1 MSDNLSQHIL
11 LASGQFDK
19 EKQYWLQLLQQ
30 TDVVSGFPKEELAG
44 KSAERTGTYSQEIPL
59 QLIEKIDKIANKSNI
74 ARYMILLS
82 GIKYLLSAY
91 TGEAAVI
98 VGMPIFAQQ
107 AQQEELLNPLVLL
120 KTNYDSTLTF
130 KQWLGRMKETV
141 LAANEHQN
149 FSFAIVAE
157 HLQLPKTAEG
167 LPTCSTI
174 VRLDA
179 IHDVSYQADVG
190 SLATFSFL
198 TSAERLTL
206 QITYETNHYSD
217 RIIQQ
222 IANHFEAYLEKV
234 LNEPDTVIGDI
245 ELLSEAER
253 EQILVGFN
261 EPSAAEET
269 GSKTFT
275 EMFEQ
280 QVMKTPEKVALVV
293 GEEEWTYA
301 ALNAHANR
309 LARLLQA
316 KGVQRETI
324 VGIMA
329 RRSADTVIGVL
340 AVMKAGGAYLPI
352 DPTYPL
358 GRISYLLRDSQAQL
372 LLTQRELQG
381 QITELLT
388 GGQAEEQFEAAGFS
402 GDVLYFEDA
411 CLEAGN
417 SDNLGLLGGP
427 EDLAYV
433 IYTSGTTGNP
443 KGVMIEHRSF
453 VNVATAY
460 RTVYQLNQ
468 FPVRLLQMASFSF
481 DVFSGDLART
491 FVSGGQCV
499 LCPEDVRADIPGLVK
514 LLQERGITIFEST
527 PALITPLFEYVQEQ
541 GINLH
546 ELQVVIVSSDSC
558 SVEEYDK
565 LQRRFG
571 RHTRILNVYGVT
583 EASIDTS
590 YYEEP
595 LDKLPG
601 AGYVP
606 IGKPMPNM
614 QMYVV
619 NGRVQLQPIGVPGEL
634 VIGGAGV
641 ARGYYRKPELSAE
654 KFIAN
659 PFVSGEK
666 LYRTGDLVRWMPDG
680 NIEYLGRID
689 NQVQLRGYR
698 VELGEVES
706 RLLQIQNVREA
717 VAIIRDDQQGE
728 RYLCAYVVAGEELAI
743 SAMRETLAK
752 SLPHFMIPSYFVRMD
767 QMPLT
772 PNGKVDRKALPAPDR
787 ADGNMFYV
795 APVSE
800 LEDKLAVIW
809 QDVLRLERVGI
820 CDNFFEIGG
829 HSLKA
834 TALVSRIH
842 QELKVN
848 VPLREVFLSPTV
860 EGLAKVIATLGGNE
874 YTPIP
879 PTEKSETYPVSSAQK
894 RIYLL
899 HQLDTAH
906 SAYNMPNVLL
916 LEGRLDRQRL
926 EHTFTHLVERHASL
940 RTSFELSNGELV
952 QRVHSQVHFDVNF
965 VEDEENEVPTLI
977 RQFIRPFDLA
987 SAPLYRVSVICIGE
1001 QRHILLTDIHH
1012 IVSDGVSLQILE
1024 QEFYQHY
1031 KGISLPEHPLTYVD
1045 YAVWQQ
1051 KQQSSK
1057 EQNAQE
1063 AFWLEAFSGEL
1074 AVLELPTDEPRPA
1087 VRNLAGKQII
1097 CHADAKLTEA
1107 LRQLAQQTGTTLYM
1121 VLLSAFS
1128 AYLSRIA
1135 NQEEIIVGTVSS
1147 GRSRSELANIVG
1159 MFVNTL
1165 AIRSFPEADKSFSSY
1180 LYEVKQTLLS
1190 AYEHQDY
1197 PFEDLVRQLGIQRD
1211 PSRTAIFDAMFTME
1225 EMLDS
1230 DSMSGELSV
1239 SVYPSD
1245 HPIAQFDLTM
1255 TAMELEKDIAFRVE
1269 YSSALFHSSTVER
1282 WVKQFLL
1289 WLGSITQEA
1298 AMPIGRIEVLSDCDK
1313 HQLLV
1318 EFNQTK
1324 SDISHNLTI
1333 HGLFE
1338 EQAELQPNHPAV
1350 ICGEVSL
1357 TFAQLNQRANR
1368 LARILREKGV
1378 TADRIVG
1385 IMVERSVEMN
1395 VGLLGILKAGGAYLP
1410 IDPSYPDERIKYL
1423 LTDSG
1428 AELLITQTGL
1438 QHKADFSIDML
1449 FLDVLEQE
1457 TIGEVDRINLEPTMT
1472 PNHLAYVIYTSGTTG
1487 MPKGVMVEHRSVMN
1501 YLTWRIR
1508 EYGFNSS
1515 HRMVQLFSF
1524 AFDGFL
1530 SSFFAPLLAGSASI
1544 LLEDAGA
1551 KDPLVIRKAIIDHGV
1566 THFMCVPSLYA
1577 ALMECMSSED
1587 SQSLKIIT
1595 LGGEAVQQRL
1605 VNQHNLKYGHIELT
1619 NEYGP
1624 TENSIGGSILRNL
1637 QLDKLITIGRP
1648 ITNNQMYILNADYRL
1663 SPIGVVGELCIGGAG
1678 LTRGYR
1684 NQPELTAAKFVANP
1698 YVPGTLIYKTGDL
1711 AKWLPDGRI
1720 EYMGRA
1726 DEQVKIRGYRIELTE
1741 IQSGF
1746 LQIAG
1751 VNKAVVTVLTDDY
1764 DVKHLCAY
1772 FTADEFVTT
1781 EYVRNSL
1788 TSLLPNYMIPSYFVK
1803 IDSIPLTSNG
1813 KVDRKLLP
1821 IPNLTLGSRTGTV
1834 APRTPLE
1841 EELVRMWEEIL
1852 EIEPIGIQ
1860 DNFFELGGHSLKAM
1874 MLVARVYKRLQLE
1887 VALTSIFQ
1895 APTIE
1900 ALAHLLQSKHKS
1912 GFTPIVPAQQSE
1924 VYPVSSAQKRLYI
1937 LRQLEGAEESYNMP
1951 AAFLIENAL
1960 DAQRL
1965 NNAFIQL
1972 MDRHESLRTSF
1983 VMVDG
1988 EPFQRIHTAV
1998 DFQLAYGDAM
2008 EEEFHSLLKAFVRP
2022 FELDRAPLWR
2032 GALYKVAEDRCMLL
2046 MDMHHIISDGVSMN
2060 LITEELFRLYNGEM
2074 IQPLS
2079 LQYKDYACWQQ
2090 EMLQSEAMD
2099 KQEAYWLNSLLG
2111 QLPVLSLPTDY
2122 PHSAVQSF
2130 IGGEVE
2136 FTINREVTADLY
2148 RIGQKAGATLF
2159 MVLFAA
2165 YNAFLSRI
2173 AGQEEMIMGTVI
2185 SGRPSVELEG
2195 IVGMFVNTLAIRTFP
2210 EGDKSFTTYLQ
2221 EVKQTL
2227 LSAYENQDYPFEELV
2242 KKRVVQR
2249 DMSRNPLFDTMF
2261 TLTNKSEDQDHGVRI
2276 RPFSFEHSVTQFE
2289 LTLSAVE
2296 GEDTLSFS
2304 FEYSA
2309 ALFKRETIERWK
2321 DLFSQWLT
2329 SLTSEDGRPIAAIDL
2344 LTPQEKQ
2351 RLLIEFNDTAID
2363 YPVDKTVHQLFEDQ
2377 VERTPDHIALKYGTT
2392 HISYRALNDRANRL
2406 ARALRH
2412 KGVKPETVVAIME
2425 ERSVDMIVGV
2435 LAVLKA
2441 GGAYVPIDPDYP
2453 QDRIDYMLEDS
2464 KASIILTKSRFLQD
2478 RVWDA
2483 VVLDLAEEA
2492 LYAEDG
2498 SNLERV
2504 TEMHHLAYFIYTSGS
2519 TGKPK
2524 GVMNEHCNLAAYLYT
2539 FIQQFHIDH
2548 RDTVLHLQSV
2558 SFDGAVDEMYLALLC
2573 GGTVCIANKTE
2584 GLDTDLLEAIIEREN
2599 ITVLFCSS
2607 LLLSELNQRL
2617 SVSHPIRLF
2626 YPGGDVVKPSYYS
2639 NFTDRLVYN
2648 MYGPTEATVTTT
2660 YYNCLEP
2667 CGHNVPIGK
2676 PMPNKQVYILGPQG
2690 QVQPIG
2696 VPGELYVAGVGLAR
2710 GYLNQPELTE
2720 AKFVAN
2726 SFVPGER
2733 MYRTGDFA
2741 RWLPDG
2747 NVEYLGRM
2755 DQQVKIR
2762 GYRVELGE
2770 IEAQLH
2776 LHKSVDEAIVLADE
2790 SPEGDK
2796 LLVAY
2801 IVAEDRQTNAFWRQ
2815 YLARSL
2821 PYFMVPSVIIQL
2833 DEMPLTPNGKIDRK
2847 ALISIRTIADE
2858 EAAYSAPLDT
2868 TEVKLVAIW
2877 EDILGRDRISRTD
2890 HFFELGGHS
2899 LKAMAVVK
2907 QVYQQFQVHMP
2918 LSQVFKLPVLHD
2930 QAMYIRSHE
2939 ASVYTQID
2947 LVEKRDVYQLSSAQK
2962 RMYILH
2968 QMQPTSIV
2976 YNMPDALLIEGNLD
2990 FNQMEQALRKLI
3002 QRHESLRTSFI
3013 RVETEPMQRIDDEVS
3028 FVLTYRQLENVIN
3041 STTDIEAT
3049 MAEMMKTFVQ
3059 PFDLKMA
3066 PLFRAELIQL
3076 NPNQHILLLDM
3087 HHITSDGMSNDI
3099 LMDELGSLYS
3109 GEHLPELPLHYKD
3122 YSVWQN
3128 KLTAEGELD
3137 KQEAYWLSQFAG
3149 SLPVIQLPTDHP
3161 RPKVSDNQGDS
3172 IQFSIDEALTMGL
3185 RRLAA
3190 ETGATLNM
3198 VLLAGYTL
3206 LFHIYSGQEDIV
3218 VGTPVAGRLHPD
3230 LDKIVGMFVNTLA
3243 IRSQPSK
3250 EHTILS
3256 FIYEVK
3262 RISLQA
3268 YENQS
3273 YPFED
3278 LVKKVVTTREA
3289 NRNPLFDAMFTLQSA
3304 DTDVLPNMSLP
3315 VQSLN
3320 INVKTVKV
3328 DLTLTAKEINSDG
3341 MIFDIEY
3348 ATALF
3353 ERHTV
3358 QRMGRHLVQIMNTM
3372 VNRPSE
3378 KLSNITMIDAEE
3390 KQQVLEIFNN
3400 TKTDYPRHQS
3410 LISLFEEQVEKSSE
3424 QVAVVFGD
3432 DKLTYRELNQKS
3444 NQVAGELLDKGI
3456 QPGGIIAI
3464 LMDRS
3469 IDMITAILAVL
3480 KTGNAY
3486 LPIDPEYPQERIQYM
3501 LQDSGSRCLLTIE
3514 ALFSQTTSSVDFLTT
3529 IIMLDAMEV
3538 GKQETLPVIV
3548 PRKGSDLAYVMYTS
3562 GTTGK
3567 PKGIMTTQANITRVV
3582 KGTNYIEIGEDD
3594 VVASLSNYA
3603 FDGFTFDFF
3612 GALLNGATLVIVQ
3625 KTDILDINQLSRILI
3640 DQRITVMFVTT
3651 ALFNLLVDTRLD
3663 SLTHLRKILFGGERV
3678 SVNHMRKALAALGAG
3693 KLLHMYGPTESTVY
3707 ATFYPV
3713 DEIAAEAITIPIG
3726 KPLSNTEAYILGAGG
3741 QLMPI
3746 GITGELC
3753 LAGDGLALGYLNL
3766 PEMTAEKFVVHPLE
3780 SGRLI
3785 YKTGDLARFLPD
3797 GNIEFIDRID
3807 HQVKIR
3813 GHRIELGEIE
3823 SRLLELH
3830 SLKEATVL
3838 LFEKAGE
3845 KSLCAYYVTDSLS
3858 SISEIREEL
3867 TKSLPEYMIPAYF
3880 VPLAKMPLT
3889 PNGKIDRRAL
3899 PEPTLAHAASHEQAK
3914 PQNKME
3920 EQLVAIWMK
3929 VLAKDTIGIH
3939 DNFFEIGGHSLLA
3952 TKLAFDIFDEFK
3964 VKFPLV
3970 EIFNHPT
3977 VHKLAEFVGTLLPAE
3992 EERERD
3998 EQLLLLKEGTDKNKH
4013 LFFIH
4018 AGDGEAEPYVPFSR
4032 YLSESFQ
4039 CWAIKV
4045 ASLQDHEPVPLSIEE
4060 LARSYVD
4067 KIRKV
4072 QPEGSYYLAGWSIGG
4087 TIAFEIA
4094 RCLEELGFT
4103 VGFIG
4108 MFDSPFVQGETV
4120 EGNSFEQVSE
4130 MKLLAN
4136 MFAPFIHSPLVSR
4149 LLEHTV
4155 RSEQVWHTF
4164 LTLAEKEQVS
4174 DELLAML
4181 LSNKELIASMP
4192 EVENCKSLSEL
4203 VKIYNVCRSLTYAR
4217 DHYVAAN
4224 RIEARLDFFQASTS
4238 PVENMGAKWRDLS
4251 AQPVIIHEVVG
4262 DHYSMFRMPLL
4273 HGLASTFDRVL
4284 MDTVFAYNRE

>member
-1 MSDNLSQHIL
+1 MSGRLSQHIL

-19 EKQYWLQLLQQ
+19 EKQYWLQLLQEN
-30 TDVVSGFPKEELAG
+30 DVVSVFPKEELAADSDE
-44 KSAERTGTYSQEIPL
+44 KTGEYAHEIPL
-59 QLIEKIDKIANKSNI
+59 QLIEKIDKIANKSDI

-82 GIKYLLSAY
+82 GIKYVLSAY
-91 TGEAAVI
+91 TGDAAVI

-107 AQQEELLNPLVLL
+107 AQQDELMNSLVLL
-120 KTNYDSTLTF
+120 KTNVDSSLTF
-130 KQWLGRMKETV
+130 KQWLGRIKETV

-167 LPTCSTI
+167 IPHCSTI

-179 IHDVSYQADVG
+179 IHDVSYQADVS
-190 SLATFSFL
+190 SLASFSFM
-198 TSAERLTL
+198 TSADTLTL
-206 QITYETNHYSD
+206 QITYETSHYSE
-217 RIIQQ
+217 RMIQQ
-222 IANHFEAYLEKV
+222 IANHFEVYLEKV

-245 ELLSEAER
+245 VLLSEAER
-253 EQILVGFN
+253 EQILFGFN
-261 EPSAAEET
+261 EPSIDGET
-269 GSKTFT
+269 ESQTFV

-280 QVMKTPEKVALVV
+280 QVTQTPDQIALVV
-293 GEEEWTYA
+293 GEEEWSYA
-301 ALNAHANR
+301 ALNAQANR
-309 LARLLQA
+309 LAHLLQA
-316 KGVQRETI
+316 KSVKRETI

-329 RRSADTVIGVL
+329 RRSVDTVVGVL

-358 GRISYLLRDSQAQL
+358 ERISYLLRDSHAQV

-388 GGQAEEQFEAAGFS
+388 GGHAEEQVEAAGFS

-411 CLEAGN
+411 CLEMEN
-417 SDNLGLLGGP
+417 SDNVGLVGGP

-453 VNVATAY
+453 VNVAMAY
-460 RTVYQLNQ
+460 KKVYHLDQ

-541 GINLH
+541 GINLN

-571 RHTRILNVYGVT
+571 EHTRILNVYGVT

-595 LDKLPG
+595 LDKLPS
-601 AGYVP
+601 ARYVP

-614 QMYVV
+614 HMYVV
-619 NGRVQLQPIGVPGEL
+619 NDRLQLQPIGVPGEL

-641 ARGYYRKPELSAE
+641 ARGYYRKSELSAE

-659 PFVSGEK
+659 PLVPGEK

-706 RLLQIQNVREA
+706 RLLQIADVREA
-717 VAIIRDDQQGE
+717 VAIIREDQLGE
-728 RYLCAYVVAGEELAI
+728 RYLCAYVVAGEELTI
-743 SAMRETLAK
+743 PVMRETLAK
-752 SLPHFMIPSYFVRMD
+752 SLPHFMIPSYFVQMD
-767 QMPLT
+767 RMPLT
-772 PNGKVDRKALPAPDR
+772 PNGKVDRKALPAPNR
-787 ADGNMFYV
+787 EDGNLFYV
-795 APVSE
+795 APVSV
-800 LEDKLAVIW
+800 LEHKLAAIW
-809 QDVLRLERVGI
+809 KDVLRLERVGI
-820 CDNFFEIGG
+820 RDNFFEIGG

-860 EGLAKVIATLGGNE
+860 EGLAKVISTLGGDE
-874 YTPIP
+874 YTAIP
-879 PTEKSETYPVSSAQK
+879 PTEKCETYPVSSAQQ

-899 HQLDTAH
+899 HQLDTTHA
-906 SAYNMPNVLL
+906 AYNMPNVLL
-916 LEGRLDRQRL
+916 LEGKLDRQRL

-940 RTSFELSNGELV
+940 RTSFELSDGELV
-952 QRVHSQVHFDVNF
+952 QRIHSQVDFNVTF
-965 VEDEENEVPTLI
+965 VEAGEHEVPALI
-977 RQFIRPFDLA
+977 SQFIRPFDLA
-987 SAPLYRVSVICIGE
+987 SAPLYRVSVICVGKD
-1001 QRHILLTDIHH
+1001 RHILLTDIHH

-1024 QEFYQHY
+1024 QEFYQY
-1031 KGISLPEHPLTYVD
+1031 YRDDSLPEQRLAYID

-1051 KQQSSK
+1051 NQQNSK
-1057 EQNAQE
+1057 EWQAQE
-1063 AFWLEAFSGEL
+1063 TFWLDAFSGEL
-1074 AVLELPTDEPRPA
+1074 AVLELPTDEARPV
-1087 VRNLAGKQII
+1087 VRSLAGEQII
-1097 CHADAKLTEA
+1097 CYADANLTEA

-1121 VLLSAFS
+1121 VLLAAFS
-1128 AYLSRIA
+1128 AYLSRIT

-1147 GRSRSELANIVG
+1147 GRSRSELADIVG

-1165 AIRSFPEADKSFSSY
+1165 AIRSFPEASKFFLSY
-1180 LYEVKQTLLS
+1180 LHEVKQTLLS

-1197 PFEDLVRQLGIQRD
+1197 PFEELVRQLGIERD

-1245 HPIAQFDLTM
+1245 HPIAQFDLTL

-1269 YSSALFHSSTVER
+1269 YASTLFHKSTVER

-1289 WLGSITQEA
+1289 WLGSITQETTT
-1298 AMPIGRIEVLSDCDK
+1298 PIGCIEILSDSDK

-1318 EFNQTK
+1318 EFNHTK
-1324 SDISHNLTI
+1324 SDKPHNLTI

-1350 ICGEVSL
+1350 ICGEISL

-1385 IMVERSVEMN
+1385 IMVERSVEMI
-1395 VGLLGILKAGGAYLP
+1395 VGLLGILKAGGAYVP
-1410 IDPSYPDERIKYL
+1410 IDPSYPDERIKYI

-1428 AELLITQTGL
+1428 AELLITQSSL
-1438 QHKADFSIDML
+1438 QLKADFSIDS
-1449 FLDVLEQE
+1449 FYLDALELE
-1457 TIGEVDRINLEPTMT
+1457 PIAEENRLNLESTIT
-1472 PNHLAYVIYTSGTTG
+1472 TSHLAYVIYTSGTTG

-1515 HRMVQLFSF
+1515 HRMVQLFSY

-1544 LLEDAGA
+1544 LLQDEGA

-1577 ALMECMSSED
+1577 ALMECMSRED
-1587 SQSLKIIT
+1587 SHSLKIIT

-1605 VNQHNLKYGHIELT
+1605 VDQHNLNYGHIELT

-1624 TENSIGGSILRNL
+1624 TENSIGGSIVRNL
-1637 QLDKLITIGRP
+1637 QQDKPITIGRP
-1648 ITNNQMYILNADYRL
+1648 ITNNRMYILNTDYRL

-1684 NQPELTAAKFVANP
+1684 NQPELTASKFVANP
-1698 YVPGTLIYKTGDL
+1698 YVPGTLMYTTGDL

-1720 EYMGRA
+1720 EYMGRL

-1741 IQSGF
+1741 IQSAM
-1746 LQIAG
+1746 LLITG
-1751 VNKAVVTVLTDDY
+1751 VDKAVVTVFTNDQDA
-1764 DVKHLCAY
+1764 KQLCGY
-1772 FTADEFVTT
+1772 FTADEYVTT

-1788 TSLLPNYMIPSYFVK
+1788 SSLLPNYMIPSYFVR
-1803 IDSIPLTSNG
+1803 IDSIPETANG

-1821 IPNLTLGSRTGTV
+1821 IPKNTLGSSKTAV

-1841 EELVRMWEEIL
+1841 EELVQIWEEIL
-1852 EIEPIGIQ
+1852 EFKPIGIQ

-1874 MLVARVYKRLQLE
+1874 MLVARIYKRLQVE
-1887 VALTSIFQ
+1887 VALTSVFQ
-1895 APTIE
+1895 APTVE
-1900 ALAHLLQSKHKS
+1900 ALAHLLQSKRKS
-1912 GFTPIVPAQQSE
+1912 GLTPIVSAPKSE

-1937 LRQLEGAEESYNMP
+1937 LRQLEGAAESYNMP
-1951 AAFLIENAL
+1951 AAFLIESAL
-1960 DAQRL
+1960 DVQRL
-1965 NNAFIQL
+1965 NNACIQL

-1983 VMVDG
+1983 EMVNG
-1988 EPFQRIHTAV
+1988 EPFQRIHTDAE
-1998 DFQLAYGDAM
+1998 FQLEYGETTEADI
-2008 EEEFHSLLKAFVRP
+2008 HSLLKVFVRP
-2022 FELDRAPLWR
+2022 FELELAPLWR
-2032 GALYKVAEDRCMLL
+2032 VALYKVAGDRCILL
-2046 MDMHHIISDGVSMN
+2046 LDMHHIISDGVSMN
-2060 LITEELFRLYNGEM
+2060 VIIDELFRLYNGEV
-2074 IQPLS
+2074 IQPLP
-2079 LQYKDYACWQQ
+2079 LQYKDYANWQQ
-2090 EMLQSEAMD
+2090 EMLQSEAMAM
-2099 KQEAYWLNSLLG
+2099 QESYWLNSLLG

-2136 FTINREVTADLY
+2136 FAIDSEVTADLY

-2173 AGQEEMIMGTVI
+2173 AGQEEIIMGTVI

-2195 IVGMFVNTLAIRTFP
+2195 VVGMFVNTLAIRTFP
-2210 EGDKSFTTYLQ
+2210 EGNKSFTTYLQ

-2227 LSAYENQDYPFEELV
+2227 LSTYENQDYPFEELV

-2261 TLTNKSEDQDHGVRI
+2261 TLTHKSEGLNYGVPI
-2276 RPFSFEHSVTQFE
+2276 RSLSFEHSVTQFE

-2321 DLFSQWLT
+2321 DLFSQWLA
-2329 SLTSEDGRPIAAIDL
+2329 SLVNEDGRPIAAIDL
-2344 LTPQEKQ
+2344 LTPQEKH
-2351 RLLIEFNDTAID
+2351 RLLVEFNDTAID

-2377 VERTPDHIALKYGTT
+2377 VELTPDHTALKYETT
-2392 HISYRALNDRANRL
+2392 HMSYRALNDRANRL
-2406 ARALRH
+2406 ARTLRR

-2464 KASIILTKSRFLQD
+2464 KASMILTKNRFMQD
-2478 RVWDA
+2478 RKWDGM
-2483 VVLDLAEEA
+2483 VLDLAEEA

-2504 TEMHHLAYFIYTSGS
+2504 TDMHHLAYFIYTSGS
-2519 TGKPK
+2519 TGRPK
-2524 GVMNEHCNLAAYLYT
+2524 GVMNEHRNLAAYLYT
-2539 FIQQFHIDH
+2539 FIQQFHMDH

-2573 GGTVCIANKTE
+2573 GGTVCIANKEE

-2617 SVSHPIRLF
+2617 SASHPIRLF

-2660 YYNCLEP
+2660 FFNCT
-2667 CGHNVPIGK
+2667 GSYSHNVPIGK
-2676 PMPNKQVYILGPQG
+2676 PMPNKQVYILGTQE

-2720 AKFVAN
+2720 ATFVTN
-2726 SFVPGER
+2726 PFIPGEK

-2770 IEAQLH
+2770 IEEQLY
-2776 LHKSVDEAIVLADE
+2776 LHKSVEEAIVLANE

-2801 IVAEDRQTNAFWRQ
+2801 IVADDRQTNASWQQ
-2815 YLARSL
+2815 YLALTL

-2847 ALISIRTIADE
+2847 ALLSMRITAVE
-2858 EAAYSAPLDT
+2858 EAIYAAPLNT

-2877 EDILGRDRISRTD
+2877 EDILGRDKVSRTD
-2890 HFFELGGHS
+2890 HFFMLGGHS

-2907 QVYQQFQVHMP
+2907 QVYQQFQVQMP

-2930 QAMYIRSHE
+2930 QAMYIQSHE

-2947 LVEKRDVYQLSSAQK
+2947 LVEKRDVYPLSSAQK
-2962 RMYILH
+2962 RMYILQ

-2976 YNMPDALLIEGNLD
+2976 YNMPDALLIEGDLD
-2990 FNQMEQALRKLI
+2990 VPRMEQSLRNLI

-3013 RVETEPMQRIDDEVS
+3013 RVDTQPMQRIEDEVIFALS
-3028 FVLTYRQLENVIN
+3028 YRKLENEIY
-3041 STTDIEAT
+3041 SMTDIDA
-3049 MAEMMKTFVQ
+3049 MMVAKMETFVQ
-3059 PFDLKMA
+3059 PFDLEIA
-3066 PLFRAELIQL
+3066 PLFRAELIQI
-3076 NPNQHILLLDM
+3076 NPNQQILHLDM
-3087 HHITSDGMSNDI
+3087 HHIIGDGLSNDI

-3109 GEHLPELPLHYKD
+3109 GEDLPELPLHYKD

-3128 KLTAEGELD
+3128 KMAADGELD

-3149 SLPVIQLPTDHP
+3149 SLPVMQLLTDHP

-3172 IQFSIDEALTMGL
+3172 IQFSIDDSLTMGL

-3198 VLLAGYTL
+3198 VLLAGFTL
-3206 LFHIYSGQEDIV
+3206 LLHVYTGQEDIV
-3218 VGTPVAGRLHPD
+3218 VGTPVAGRLHAD

-3243 IRSQPSK
+3243 IRSQPSN
-3250 EHTILS
+3250 EHSILS
-3256 FIYEVK
+3256 FIREMK

-3278 LVKKVVTTREA
+3278 LVKKIVTTRDP

-3304 DTDVLPNMSLP
+3304 DTDVLPRMDLQ

-3320 INVKTVKV
+3320 INLKTVKV
-3328 DLTLTAKEINSDG
+3328 DLTLTAKERHTDG

-3353 ERHTV
+3353 ERSTI
-3358 QRMGRHLVQIMNTM
+3358 QRMGRHLVHLMNTM
-3372 VNRPSE
+3372 VNQPN
-3378 KLSNITMIDAEE
+3378 KQLSDITMMDDEE
-3390 KQQVLEIFNN
+3390 KRQVCQVFNN

-3410 LISLFEEQVEKSSE
+3410 LVSLFEEQVEKSSE
-3424 QVAVVFGD
+3424 QVAVVFGEQ
-3432 DKLTYRELNQKS
+3432 KLTYRELNQMS

-3469 IDMITAILAVL
+3469 VDMITAIMAVL

-3486 LPIDPEYPQERIQYM
+3486 LPINPEYPQERIQYM
-3501 LQDSGSRCLLTIE
+3501 LQDSGTRFLLTSE
-3514 ALFSQTTSSVDFLTT
+3514 ALFSQTMPAVNFLID
-3529 IIMLDAMEV
+3529 IIMIDAMEFGERESGSV
-3538 GKQETLPVIV
+3538 SV
-3548 PRKGSDLAYVMYTS
+3548 PQVGSDLAYVMYTS

-3567 PKGIMTTQANITRVV
+3567 PKGIMTTHANVTRVV
-3582 KGTNYIEIGEDD
+3582 KGTNYIDIGEKD
-3594 VVASLSNYA
+3594 VIASLSNYA

-3612 GALLNGATLVIVQ
+3612 GALLNGATLVIIQ
-3625 KTDILDINQLSRILI
+3625 KSDILDINQLSRILI

-3663 SLTHLRKILFGGERV
+3663 SLVPLRKILFGGERV
-3678 SVNHMRKALAALGAG
+3678 SVNHVRKALAALGAG

-3707 ATFYPV
+3707 ATFYPI
-3713 DEIAAEAITIPIG
+3713 DEVAADVITIPIG
-3726 KPLSNTEAYILGAGG
+3726 KPLSNTEAYILGVGG

-3746 GITGELC
+3746 GIAGELC

-3766 PEMTAEKFVVHPLE
+3766 PEMTSEKFVPHPLE
-3780 SGRLI
+3780 SSKLI

-3823 SRLLELH
+3823 SRILELH
-3830 SLKEATVL
+3830 ALKEATVL
-3838 LFEKAGE
+3838 IFEHAGE
-3845 KSLCAYYVTDSLS
+3845 KSLCAYYVTDSQ
-3858 SISEIREEL
+3858 ISVIKMREEL

-3899 PEPTLAHAASHEQAK
+3899 PEPTLAQAASHEQTK

-3929 VLAKDTIGIH
+3929 VLAKDNIGIH

-3964 VKFPLV
+3964 VNFPLV
-3970 EIFNHPT
+3970 EIFNRPT
-3977 VHKLAEFVGTLLPAE
+3977 VHKLAEFVSILLPE

-3998 EQLLLLKEGTDKNKH
+3998 EQLLLLKEGVEKNRH

-4045 ASLQDHEPVPLSIEE
+4045 ASLQDHEPAPLSIEE
-4060 LARSYVD
+4060 IARSYVD

-4072 QPEGSYYLAGWSIGG
+4072 QPDGSYYLAGWSIGG
-4087 TIAFEIA
+4087 TIVFEIA

-4108 MFDSPFVQGETV
+4108 MFDSPFVQGEAV
-4120 EGNSFEQVSE
+4120 EGDSFEQVSE

-4174 DELLAML
+4174 EELLTML

-4238 PVENMGAKWRDLS
+4238 PVENMGTKWRDLS
-4251 AQPVIIHEVVG
+4251 GQPVIIHEVVG
-4262 DHYSMFRMPLL
+4262 DHYSMFRLPHL
-4273 HGLASTFDRVL
+4273 HGLASRFDRVL
-4284 MDTVFAYNRE
+4284 MDTVFANHRG